1 MFIFGAKI
9 EKNSNKI
16 QIYFFPYE
24 LISNALKYHI
34 FGAKIQIRDL
44 FTPLK
49 IEFSNQNI
57 KFGHSVFIFRV
68 RHVWN
73 KESI

>member
-34 FGAKIQIRDL
+34 FGAKIQIRDIFEL
-44 FTPLK
+44 GKVNFGFLAR
-49 IEFSNQNI
+49 
-57 KFGHSVFIFRV
+57 KFKSSETFL
-68 RHVWN
+68 
-73 KESI
+73 